1 MRTIA
6 GVARIISSGDVSF
19 TADSTG
25 ALHISKYFGST
36 FDGNLTVTRNMAG
49 ITEFFLAGQNQAITG
64 DFNYINKHGGHSS
77 MGTFGGVTLIGGKV
91 NVDYES
97 HVEYAPFGFS
107 RIKNLTG
114 GGIISIKN
122 AGRTIMEMD
131 TLLLESFSIVGVNG
145 PAVSDIDRNFITT
158 STGFLF
164 EDDPNHQ
171 NDVYFSR
178 NTVRGPAVIR
188 MKGEG
193 VFFDTYSGR
202 GENFYGANVT
212 YEVVGEG
219 EIRIGHYFPVHY
231 FGNLTFASVE
241 GINPFNDRIY
251 FRGEN
256 NATFLHNGVEEG
268 VLPGFRINKE
278 NDARLIL
285 SQPLVNTQKIEFFGG
300 YIESSPTYPLIF
312 GLGSSHEGM
321 SDDSHVIG
329 SVHKI
334 GNTAFTFPL
343 GTGSKLFQAAMS
355 APNDMNAHFSVQFLE
370 RNPATDGYDTQ
381 SKEEVITRVYHEG
394 YWDIQRLSGENGV
407 ELTLGYQ
414 VPSGYVNDPSKLL
427 VVHWDG
433 SKWNDLGNGG
443 TTGDN
448 EIGTVST
455 MSSVNE
461 FSPFTFASI
470 EDANPLPVELISFQI
485 GKESG
490 STVLNWVTSEE
501 VNSAY
506 FQIERSL
513 NSSNWEVIGE
523 VKAAGTSKYIRG
535 YQYSDSDRIFAEL
548 IFYRLKMIDH
558 DGSLTYS
565 EIRSIAGELVGE
577 RLVYPNPATDHL
589 KFDLAPEQL
598 VELKIF
604 NVAGIEHPVRTQVGD
619 QGSILD
625 VSQLREGIYILRV
638 TTKSKAIH
646 TLRFI
651 IRR

>member
-1 MRTIA
+1 KLKEFRVVGKRGASTADFDYNDFAVTDGFWYEDAPPVGDMAGNNQPLYFSRTRLV
-6 GVARIISSGDVSF
+6 GPSHFISRGSANFHETVSGRGPNHFIGDVSF

-25 ALHISKYFGST
+25 AMYISQNFGSI

-77 MGTFGGVTLIGGKV
+77 MGTFGGLTLIGGKV

-219 EIRIGHYFPVHY
+219 EIRIDHYFPVHY

-285 SQPLVNTQKIEFFGG
+285 SQPLVNTQKIEF
-300 YIESSPTYPLIF
+300 
-312 GLGSSHEGM
+312 
-321 SDDSHVIG
+321 
-329 SVHKI
+329 
-334 GNTAFTFPL
+334 
-343 GTGSKLFQAAMS
+343 
-355 APNDMNAHFSVQFLE
+355 
-370 RNPATDGYDTQ
+370 
-381 SKEEVITRVYHEG
+381 
-394 YWDIQRLSGENGV
+394 
-407 ELTLGYQ
+407 
-414 VPSGYVNDPSKLL
+414 
-427 VVHWDG
+427 
-433 SKWNDLGNGG
+433 
-443 TTGDN
+443 
-448 EIGTVST
+448 
-455 MSSVNE
+455 
-461 FSPFTFASI
+461 
-470 EDANPLPVELISFQI
+470 
-485 GKESG
+485 
-490 STVLNWVTSEE
+490 
-501 VNSAY
+501 
-506 FQIERSL
+506 
-513 NSSNWEVIGE
+513 
-523 VKAAGTSKYIRG
+523 
-535 YQYSDSDRIFAEL
+535 
-548 IFYRLKMIDH
+548 
-558 DGSLTYS
+558 
-565 EIRSIAGELVGE
+565 
-577 RLVYPNPATDHL
+577 
-589 KFDLAPEQL
+589 
-598 VELKIF
+598 
-604 NVAGIEHPVRTQVGD
+604 
-619 QGSILD
+619 
-625 VSQLREGIYILRV
+625 
-638 TTKSKAIH
+638 
-646 TLRFI
+646 
-651 IRR
+651 